1 MNEEPLFTKMKEESE
16 QRKKFESTLDI
27 EKLIK
32 GDVEDED

>member
-1 MNEEPLFTKMKEESE
+1 MEHVKTKRE
-16 QRKKFESTLDI
+16 QIESTLDI

>member
-1 MNEEPLFTKMKEESE
+1 MMCDVHEHMKSKRE
-16 QRKKFESTLDI
+16 QIESTLDI

>member
-1 MNEEPLFTKMKEESE
+1 MMCDVVEHMVTKRE
-16 QRKKFESTLDI
+16 QIESTLDI